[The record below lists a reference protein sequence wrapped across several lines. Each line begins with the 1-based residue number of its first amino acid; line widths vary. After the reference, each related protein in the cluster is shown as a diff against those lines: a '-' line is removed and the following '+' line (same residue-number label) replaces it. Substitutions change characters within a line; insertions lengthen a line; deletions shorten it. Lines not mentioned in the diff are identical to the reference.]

1 MQTAQRERL
10 LRREFPSSG
19 RSPDAIL
26 DVFRE
31 EILAHPMGNGRP
43 RFFGWVNSPPAP
55 LGIVAEL
62 LSAAMNPRLRGRRP
76 RRNLP

>member
-31 EILAHPMGNGRP
+31 EILAHPWEMVVRDFLDG
-43 RFFGWVNSPPAP
+43 
-55 LGIVAEL
+55 
-62 LSAAMNPRLRGRRP
+62 
-76 RRNLP
+76 

>member
-31 EILAHPMGNGRP
+31 EILAHAMGNGRP
-43 RFFGWVNSPPAP
+43 AIFWMGDFTSGTARN
-55 LGIVAEL
+55 
-62 LSAAMNPRLRGRRP
+62 RGGTSKRS
-76 RRNLP
+76 NES